1 MSISIAL
8 TKGRLEKATVK
19 LLEERGYGIE
29 SLKDKGRAL
38 VFQDTKKDIRY
49 FLVNPM
55 TASPMYSTALRI
67 LVLWERIRFWRV
79 ARIIMKCWI

>member
-29 SLKDKGRAL
+29 SL
-38 VFQDTKKDIRY
+38 
-49 FLVNPM
+49 
-55 TASPMYSTALRI
+55 
-67 LVLWERIRFWRV
+67 RIREGRWCF
-79 ARIIMKCWI
+79 RIPKRIFAISL